1 MSTSDTKN
9 SLVHDFVDVQA
20 RIDLTPLGEILAACR
35 ISVFEHIARLES
47 DVHAWRS
54 ADTSISRLVL
64 FLLVPTG
71 DDTLVDP
78 ALDGYTRFDGTRA
91 VHLWNSRGV
100 LSGVAMLLERRN
112 GPRHPRDIDDNECRV

>member
-47 DVHAWRS
+47 DVHA
-54 ADTSISRLVL
+54 
-64 FLLVPTG
+64 
-71 DDTLVDP
+71 
-78 ALDGYTRFDGTRA
+78 
-91 VHLWNSRGV
+91 HGV
-100 LSGVAMLLERRN
+100 LQTHRFLGWSCSSWSQLETT
-112 GPRHPRDIDDNECRV
+112 PW